1 MKVIL
6 FICGLLILGGLYL
19 YFLEAWRIGC
29 ALLWAIIPAYCLA
42 GVAILKI

>member
-1 MKVIL
+1 MKIIL
-6 FICGLLILGGLYL
+6 FLIGLLLLSGLYL

-42 GVAILKI
+42 GVAVMKI